1 METFWSVLV
10 VAGAGALIWF
20 NLKMH
25 DPQAR
30 VRAREARL
38 AAQAQIV
45 CKFCQQRG
53 TVSVSA
59 VSRKK
64 GISGGKATGALLT
77 GGASMLLTGL
87 SRREAARSLSCS
99 NCGMV
104 WDEV

>member
-1 METFWSVLV
+1 MYAGPRRLLVSRPAPSRYRGVGALTFILCSATDTTAYPPRMETFWSVLV

-30 VRAREARL
+30 VRAREARA

-53 TVSVSA
+53 TVSVSV
-59 VSRKK
+59 VS
-64 GISGGKATGALLT
+64 
-77 GGASMLLTGL
+77 
-87 SRREAARSLSCS
+87 
-99 NCGMV
+99 
-104 WDEV
+104 